1 MSGPV
6 DPRLWRASTAMRRF
20 LVWSTACGVLTAGA
34 TIASAVVLA
43 DIVARII
50 TDADSRSLS
59 RLALPLS
66 VLVLLWIFR
75 TVITWQQ
82 GRLAQRG
89 ASEVIADLSRSALT
103 G

>member
-20 LVWSTACGVLTAGA
+20 LAWSTVCGVLMAGA

-43 DIVARII
+43 DIVARVI
-50 TDADSRSLS
+50 TDPDQRNLDH
-59 RLALPLS
+59 LLVPLS
-66 VLVLLWIFR
+66 ILLLLWTFR
-75 TVITWQQ
+75 TLITWLQ

-89 ASEVIADLSRSALT
+89 RAR
-103 G
+103 